1 MSEETELPSVRKL
14 SRDDYEIAKRKLLSE
29 ARTASRRAIEQ
40 GHVRRAEAKY
50 AAQDARKGT
59 K

>member
-14 SRDDYEIAKRKLLSE
+14 SRDDYETAKRKLLNE
-29 ARTASRRAIEQ
+29 AHTASLRAIEQ
-40 GHVRRAEAKY
+40 GPVRRAEAKY
-50 AAQDARKGT
+50 AAQDARKGA